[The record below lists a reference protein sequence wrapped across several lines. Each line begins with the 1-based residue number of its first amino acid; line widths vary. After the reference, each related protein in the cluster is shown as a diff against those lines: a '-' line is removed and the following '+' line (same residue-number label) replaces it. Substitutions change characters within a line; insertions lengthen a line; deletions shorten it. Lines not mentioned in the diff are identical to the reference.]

1 MEIKMNKVIKIIMLT
16 LIGVGCFGTGLYYST
31 LKFDEQLDNIMGEY
45 EVISDKVDTFVDVSN
60 PETIRLYTKELR
72 RILDD
77 IKFLHTLIETGQ
89 LADEALDDYLEEQQ
103 GNVDGLKESLLS
115 ITFEVSGM
123 LDSSHTHIHGMVEEL
138 DGNVKTQLTNTTTEV
153 MSKVDDLNKQIT
165 SLLKSI
171 DTVQKDINVVKK
183 SRYGKKIW
191 KSTNK

>member
-1 MEIKMNKVIKIIMLT
+1 MNKVIKIIMLT